1 MIKEKNSQLI
11 LRQWCRKDFDRY
23 HAVPEN
29 PEIGAPGH
37 RPLEFAKSWRHFSDI
52 DDLRL
57 LTNFGI
63 WAIERKF
70 PRRFL
75 GGASLWQ
82 PEGWPEMEL
91 DFWLV
96 PSMHVEERYIEATAR
111 IIDIAFQE
119 LRLSTL
125 VSYINQ
131 ADDQSRQVAECLGGI
146 HEDTIEFRENG
157 PHWVFR
163 YVKPRHHRQCRISK
177 LPELMT

>member
-1 MIKEKNSQLI
+1 MLEKTSQLI

-23 HAVPEN
+23 HAVPRN
-29 PEIGAPGH
+29 QEIEPRGH
-37 RPLEFAKSWRHFSDI
+37 RAPELAKSWRHFSDLSE
-52 DDLRL
+52 LRL
-57 LTNFGI
+57 LTDVNI
-63 WAIERKF
+63 WAIEHKF

-75 GGASLWQ
+75 GGASLWR
-82 PEGWPEMEL
+82 PRGWPEIEL

-96 PSMHVEERYIEATAR
+96 PSLHVEERYVEAAAR
-111 IIDIAFQE
+111 IVDFAFQN

-131 ADDQSRQVAECLGGI
+131 TDDQSRQVAERLGGI

-163 YVKPRHHRQCRISK
+163 YVKPRRQSQCRFSA
-177 LPELMT
+177 LRELMT